1 MIKLQE
7 RKASIQP
14 IESKLKINILEDEEI
29 KQINQNTRKVLEEIG
44 VVFPSGKALN
54 ILAEVGANVDFNN
67 QVVKIPAHLLD
78 KYLATS
84 PRTYT
89 MAGRRPDLDVN
100 VGNGEGTYYYCS
112 GEAPKIVD
120 FNTGQRRL
128 SVKQDIANHARI
140 ADYLPIISLLWP
152 TVSASDKG
160 VTSPLHGLEAC
171 FNNTEKHVE
180 SESVMDQ
187 ISARYAVEMAIAISG
202 GEEKLRDR
210 PILSQL
216 LCCIAPLAQ
225 DRGGIEAAMVF
236 AKYGIPVGFMSM
248 PTLGL
253 TAPPYPAG
261 ALTLAMAETLS
272 GIMLTQI
279 INPGV
284 GNYISVNPGI
294 VDPRT
299 GSYFMGS
306 GIAQITNVAA
316 VQMAHSNGIPV
327 LACHSFGGSQYNL
340 SNWQAGYENFYSHF
354 LAVMAG
360 ADMSFGPSGMY
371 EAVSL
376 LDHPRIL
383 FDREILRVIDDVT
396 DGIEVNPKTLS
407 FDMIKQIEQTGSYIG
422 HKETAKAYRSIWP
435 WESILYEDGAAE
447 GRKWR
452 DPVEVA
458 RETISWI
465 LENHKPEP
473 LLEDVKQEVRK
484 IVAAADKDE
493 DLKKEVRGHKK
504 TK

>member
-1 MIKLQE
+1 MIKLEE

-14 IESKLKINILEDEEI
+14 IKSKLKISILDDQEI
-29 KQINQNTRKVLEEIG
+29 SQINQNTRTVLEEVG
-44 VVFPSGKALN
+44 VTFPSDKALK
-54 ILAEVGANVDFNN
+54 IFAESGAKVDFDN
-67 QVVKIPAHLLD
+67 QLVKIPADLLD

-84 PRTYT
+84 PRAYT
-89 MAGRRPDLDVN
+89 MAGLQSDLDVH
-100 VGNGEGTYYYCS
+100 VGSGEGTYFYCS

-120 FNTGQRRL
+120 FETGERRL
-128 SVKQDIANHARI
+128 SVKKDIANHARI

-152 TVSASDKG
+152 SVSASDKG

-171 FNNTEKHVE
+171 FNNTVKHVE
-180 SESVMDQ
+180 TESVMDEV
-187 ISARYAVEMAIAISG
+187 SARYAVEMAIAIAG
-202 GEEKLRDR
+202 GEEKLRER

-225 DRGGIEAAMVF
+225 DRGGIEAAMIF
-236 AKYGIPVGFMSM
+236 AEYGIPVGLMSM

-253 TAPPYPAG
+253 TAPPYAAG
-261 ALTLAMAETLS
+261 SLTLAMAETLS

-294 VDPRT
+294 IDPRT
-299 GSYFMGS
+299 GVYFMGS
-306 GIAQITNVAA
+306 GIVQITNVAGI
-316 VQMAHSNGIPV
+316 QMAHSNGIPV
-327 LACHSFGGSQYNL
+327 LACHSFGGSQYEL
-340 SNWQAGYENFYSHF
+340 GNWQAGYENIYSHF

-383 FDREILRVIDDVT
+383 FDREILQVIDEVT
-396 DGIEVNPKTLS
+396 DGMAVNPKTLS
-407 FDMIKQIEQTGSYIG
+407 LDMIKEIGQKSAYIG
-422 HKETAKAYRSIWP
+422 RDETAKAYRSLWRQ
-435 WESILYEDGAAE
+435 ESILYEDGKAE

-452 DPVEVA
+452 DPVDVA
-458 RETISWI
+458 RETIRWI

-473 LLEDVKQEVRK
+473 LPDGVKQEIRK
-484 IVAAADKDE
+484 IMDAADKDE
-493 DLKKEVRGHKK
+493 ALKKKVKGLK
-504 TK
+504 

>member
-1 MIKLQE
+1 MIKLEE

-14 IESKLKINILEDEEI
+14 IKSKLKISILDDQEI
-29 KQINQNTRKVLEEIG
+29 DQINQNTRTVLEEVGIK
-44 VVFPSGKALN
+44 FPSEKALK
-54 ILAEVGANVDFNN
+54 IFADVGANVDFED
-67 QVVKIPAHLLD
+67 QIVKIPADLLD

-89 MAGRRPDLDVN
+89 MAGQRPDLDVH
-100 VGNGEGTYYYCS
+100 VGDGKGTYFYCS

-120 FNTGQRRL
+120 FETGERRL

-152 TVSASDKG
+152 SVSASDKG
-160 VTSPLHGLEAC
+160 MTSPLHGLEAC
-171 FNNTEKHVE
+171 FNSTEKHVE
-180 SESVMDQ
+180 SESVMDE
-187 ISARYAVEMAIAISG
+187 ISARYAVEMAIAIAGSK
-202 GEEKLRDR
+202 ENLRER

-225 DRGGIEAAMVF
+225 DKGGIEAAMVF
-236 AKYGIPVGFMSM
+236 AEYGIPVGLMSM

-261 ALTLAMAETLS
+261 SLTLAMAETLS

-294 VDPRT
+294 LDPRT
-299 GSYFMGS
+299 GVYYMGS
-306 GIAQITNVAA
+306 GVAQITNVAGI
-316 VQMAHSNGIPV
+316 QMSHSNGIPV
-327 LACHSFGGSQYNL
+327 LACHSFGGSQYEL
-340 SNWQAGYENFYSHF
+340 GNWQAGYENIYSHF

-383 FDREILRVIDDVT
+383 FDREIMQVIDEIT
-396 DGIEVNPKTLS
+396 DGMEVNPKTLS
-407 FDMIKQIEQTGSYIG
+407 FDMIKELRQTGSYIS
-422 HKETAKAYRSIWP
+422 HKETIKAYRSMWRK
-435 WESILYEDGAAE
+435 ESILYEDGKAE

-452 DPVEVA
+452 DPVDVA
-458 RETISWI
+458 RETTRWI
-465 LENHKPEP
+465 LDNHKPEP
-473 LLEDVKQEVRK
+473 LSEDVKQEVRK
-484 IVAAADKDE
+484 IIAAADKDE
-493 DLKKEVRGHKK
+493 AFKN
-504 TK
+504 

>member
-1 MIKLQE
+1 MIKLEE

-14 IESKLKINILEDEEI
+14 IKSKLKISILDDQEI
-29 KQINQNTRKVLEEIG
+29 SQINQNTRTVLEEVG
-44 VVFPSGKALN
+44 VKFPSEKALK
-54 ILAEVGANVDFNN
+54 IFAEVGVKVDFDN
-67 QVVKIPAHLLD
+67 QIVKIPADLLD

-84 PRTYT
+84 PRSYT
-89 MAGRRPDLDVN
+89 MAGIRPDLDVH
-100 VGNGEGTYYYCS
+100 VGSGEGTYFYCS

-120 FNTGQRRL
+120 FETGERRL
-128 SVKQDIANHARI
+128 SIKKDVANHARI
-140 ADYLPIISLLWP
+140 ADYLPIVSLLWP
-152 TVSASDKG
+152 SVSSSDKG

-171 FNNTEKHVE
+171 YNSTEKHVE
-180 SESVMDQ
+180 SESVMDE
-187 ISARYAVEMAIAISG
+187 ISARYAVRMATAVAGS
-202 GEEKLRDR
+202 EENLRER
-210 PILSQL
+210 PTLSQL

-225 DRGGIEAAMVF
+225 DRGGIEAAMIF
-236 AKYGIPVGFMSM
+236 AEHGIPVGFMSM

-294 VDPRT
+294 IDPRT
-299 GSYFMGS
+299 GAYFMSS
-306 GIAQITNVAA
+306 GIAQITNVGGI
-316 VQMAHSNGIPV
+316 QLSHSNGIPV
-327 LACHSFGGSQYNL
+327 LACHSFGGSQYEL
-340 SNWQAGYENFYSHF
+340 GNWQAGYENLYSHF

-383 FDREILRVIDDVT
+383 FDREILQVIDEISNGMDV
-396 DGIEVNPKTLS
+396 NSKTLS
-407 FDMIKQIEQTGSYIG
+407 FDMIKEIGQHGSYISL
-422 HKETAKAYRSIWP
+422 KETAKAFRLMWRR
-435 WESILYEDGAAE
+435 ESILFEDGKAE

-458 RETISWI
+458 REAISWI
-465 LENHKPEP
+465 LANHNPDP
-473 LLEDVKQEVRK
+473 IPDDVKKEIRSLVS
-484 IVAAADKDE
+484 AADVDE
-493 DLKKEVRGHKK
+493 DLKREVRGH
-504 TK
+504 

>member
-1 MIKLQE
+1 MIKLEE

-14 IESKLKINILEDEEI
+14 IKSKLKISILDDYEI
-29 KQINQNTRKVLEEIG
+29 SQINQNTHTVLEEVG
-44 VVFPSGKALN
+44 VKFPSEKALK
-54 ILAEVGANVDFNN
+54 IFAEVGANVDFDN
-67 QVVKIPAHLLD
+67 QLVKIPADLLD

-84 PRTYT
+84 PRSYT
-89 MAGRRPDLDVN
+89 MAGLRSDLDVQ
-100 VGNGEGTYYYCS
+100 VGSGEGTYFYCS

-120 FNTGQRRL
+120 FETGERRL
-128 SVKQDIANHARI
+128 SLKKDIANHARI

-152 TVSASDKG
+152 SVSASDKG
-160 VTSPLHGLEAC
+160 GTSPLHGLEAC
-171 FNNTEKHVE
+171 YNSTEKHVE
-180 SESVMDQ
+180 TESVMDEV
-187 ISARYAVEMAIAISG
+187 SARYAVEMAIAITGS
-202 GEEKLRDR
+202 EENLRER

-225 DRGGIEAAMVF
+225 DKGGIEAAMIF
-236 AKYGIPVGFMSM
+236 AEYGIPVGFMSM

-261 ALTLAMAETLS
+261 SLTLAMAETLS

-294 VDPRT
+294 IDPRT
-299 GSYFMGS
+299 GVYFMGS
-306 GIAQITNVAA
+306 SIAQITNVAG

-327 LACHSFGGSQYNL
+327 LACHSFGGSQYEL
-340 SNWQAGYENFYSHF
+340 GNWQAGYENLYSHL

-376 LDHPRIL
+376 LDHSRIL
-383 FDREILRVIDDVT
+383 FDREILRVIDEVT
-396 DGIEVNPKTLS
+396 DGMDVNTKTLS
-407 FDMIKQIEQTGSYIG
+407 FDMIKGIGHHGSYIG
-422 HKETAKAYRSIWP
+422 NKETAKVARATWP
-435 WESILYEDGAAE
+435 RESILYEDGKAE

-458 RETISWI
+458 REAIGWI
-465 LENHKPEP
+465 LENHNPEP
-473 LLEDVKQEVRK
+473 LPADVKQEIRK
-484 IVAAADKDE
+484 IVAAADQDE
-493 DLKKEVRGHKK
+493 NLN
-504 TK
+504 

>member
-7 RKASIQP
+7 HKASIQP
-14 IESKLKINILEDEEI
+14 IQSKLKISILEDDEI
-29 KQINQNTRKVLEEIG
+29 KQINQNTRTVLEEVG
-44 VVFPSGKALN
+44 VTFPSKRALK
-54 ILAEVGANVDFNN
+54 LFAEVGAKVDFNN
-67 QVVKIPAHLLD
+67 QIVKIPSHLLD
-78 KYLATS
+78 KYLSTS

-89 MAGRRPDLDVN
+89 MAGRRPDLDVK
-100 VGNGEGTYYYCS
+100 VGNDDGTYFYCS

-120 FNTGQRRL
+120 FKTGERRL
-128 SVKQDIANHARI
+128 SVKKDIENHARI
-140 ADYLPIISLLWP
+140 ADYLPVVSLLWP

-171 FNNTEKHVE
+171 FNNSEKHIE
-180 SESVMDQ
+180 TESVMDQ
-187 ISARYAVEMAIAISG
+187 ISAQYAAEMAIAISG
-202 GEEKLRDR
+202 SKEKLRDR

-236 AKYGIPVGFMSM
+236 AEYGIPVGFMSM

-253 TAPPYPAG
+253 TAPPHPAG
-261 ALTLAMAETLS
+261 ALTLALAETLS

-279 INPGV
+279 VNPGE
-284 GNYISVNPGI
+284 GNYIAILPGI
-294 VDPRT
+294 IDPHT
-299 GSYFMGS
+299 GNYFYGS

-316 VQMAHSNGIPV
+316 VQLAHSNGIPV
-327 LACHSFGGSQYNL
+327 LACHSFGGSQYEL
-340 SNWQAGYENFYSHF
+340 GNWQAGYENFYSHF

-360 ADMSFGPSGMY
+360 ADMSFGPSGLY

-396 DGIEVNPKTLS
+396 DGIVVNQNTLCL
-407 FDMIKQIEQTGSYIG
+407 DMIKQIGHKSDYIG
-422 HKETAKAYRSIWP
+422 QKETVKAYRSIWP
-435 WESILYEDGAAE
+435 RESILFEDGGAE

-452 DPVEVA
+452 DPVVVA

-465 LENHKPEP
+465 LENHNPEP
-473 LLEDVKQEVRK
+473 LPEEVMQELRRIVDV
-484 IVAAADKDE
+484 ADKDE
-493 DLKKEVRGHKK
+493 DLKKEINGNM
-504 TK
+504 